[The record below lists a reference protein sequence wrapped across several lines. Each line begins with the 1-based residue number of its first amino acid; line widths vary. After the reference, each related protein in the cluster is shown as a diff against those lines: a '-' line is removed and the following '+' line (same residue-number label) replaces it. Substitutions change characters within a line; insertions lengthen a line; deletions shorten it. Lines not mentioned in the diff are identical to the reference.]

1 MTDQI
6 FISYRRDDAAYVT
19 GHINDL
25 LRKEFGDEAVFTDV
39 DNIAL
44 GVDFRAVLDQTVSEC
59 QVLLAVIGAE
69 WLTVSDQEG
78 RARLENPADFVRIE
92 IESALKRNIRA
103 GDHPADGDRAVAFV
117 MAHQQPAAFIRIFR
131 RPVIGDLAQLFRG

>member
-25 LRKEFGDEAVFTDV
+25 LREEFGDESVFTDV

-44 GVDFRAVLDQTVSEC
+44 GVDFRAVLEQTVSQC

-69 WLTVSDQEG
+69 WL
-78 RARLENPADFVRIE
+78 R
-92 IESALKRNIRA
+92 
-103 GDHPADGDRAVAFV
+103 
-117 MAHQQPAAFIRIFR
+117 
-131 RPVIGDLAQLFRG
+131 